1 MSKLEALQKRP
12 WYVQLAFFVP
22 AGVVLFALFWYFVT
36 SGTRAETSEL
46 SVKVEELR
54 AKNAQAQAAAQRL
67 VEFKAAY
74 TRAQADYDDLK
85 AVLPEQ
91 RELTMI
97 LGNVLERAH
106 SKMSVRFFTPKED
119 VQEDFYTTKVID
131 VGVSGS
137 YNQLGTFFS
146 HLSSYQRIIS
156 ITDFKLVA
164 LEDKEQKVQQK
175 GRTVAAEFKIKAYYA
190 SPENLQ
196 KITAPPAQKANAQGA
211 NPQGAPAA
219 PAPAN

>member
-12 WYVQLAFFVP
+12 WYIQLAFFIP
-22 AGVVLFALFWYFVT
+22 AGVVLFAFFWYFVT
-36 SGTRAETSEL
+36 SGTRAQTNEL
-46 SVKVEELR
+46 STKVEELR
-54 AKNAQAQAAAQRL
+54 AKNAQAQAASQRL

-85 AVLPEQ
+85 ALLPEQ

-97 LGNVLERAH
+97 LGNIQERAR
-106 SKMSVRFFTPKED
+106 SQMSLRYFTPKDD

-131 VGVSGS
+131 VGMSGN

-146 HLSSYQRIIS
+146 HLSAYQRIIS

-164 LEDKEQKVQQK
+164 LEEKEQQTQQK
-175 GRTVAAEFKIKAYYA
+175 GKTVMAEFKLKAYYA

-196 KITAPPAQKANAQGA
+196 KSSAAPAQKAN
-211 NPQGAPAA
+211 PQAAPAA
-219 PAPAN
+219 PAPAS